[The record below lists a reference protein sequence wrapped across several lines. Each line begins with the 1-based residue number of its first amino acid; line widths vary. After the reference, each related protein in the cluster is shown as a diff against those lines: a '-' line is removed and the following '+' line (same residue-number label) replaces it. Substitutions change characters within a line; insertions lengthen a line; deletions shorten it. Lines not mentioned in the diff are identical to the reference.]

1 MNTGVISVRYASA
14 LLKLTQESGRG
25 EQVCLQIR
33 QMLDNPERVPQ
44 PLEPDIEKLLSL
56 LLKNGRM
63 DFLKF
68 IFSSF
73 VRMYYKSVGIRL
85 AHLTSAVQAD
95 GLEDK
100 VRVLL
105 EAQTGGKVLMD
116 SKVDPG
122 IVGGFVVEVDDYI
135 LDASVRRQIELIRR
149 QFASQNKRMV

>member
-25 EQVCLQIR
+25 NQVCLQIR
-33 QMLDNPERVPQ
+33 QMLDNPDSVPQ
-44 PLEPDIEKLLSL
+44 PIEPDIEKLLAL
-56 LLKNGRM
+56 LQKNGRTG
-63 DFLKF
+63 FLKF

-85 AHLTSAVQAD
+85 AHLTSAVQTE

-100 VRVLL
+100 IRTLL
-105 EAQTGGKVLMD
+105 EKQTGEKVLMD

-122 IVGGFVVEVDDYI
+122 IVGGFIVEVDDYI
-135 LDASVRRQIELIRR
+135 LDASVARQLELIRR
-149 QFASQNKRMV
+149 QFASQNKKMV